1 MLWLEFRE
9 SNPGISYLTFWRRYK
24 NTWKTVLKFLAPT
37 THSTCDTCLDFK
49 TRFKRAFDSQSKYN
63 VAREYKQHLDEIRAD
78 RLDGHLPVT
87 FRGGLKDDETGHHA
101 FLFML
106 RRDVPRNLIIKV
118 DDQTG
123 LDLEAHELDV
133 IIMVKRR
140 ASDDCLAQEAL
151 LAMPYQFMVPILNQ
165 ASKCSGGT
173 GRAPCSEEMLP
184 MSLLGARLML
194 NRNARQASMGRL
206 ELKAAVRA
214 VAAATDGR
222 TTQLSF
228 GIASARS
235 LGFPAGQW
243 FRASPICIS
252 FSKAGKRQGTSAP
265 SYQCHK
271 AFYEKIAG
279 THDALLIENVPEYPQ
294 RYAICWRSSKISW
307 RPDVDLDAVIESAK
321 VLDDYRKLL
330 KVKCPDLQQY
340 PANGRGRGELRDGTL
355 QTLTTNSDKERFLTG
370 DEVEGCD
377 EVISIPLMA
386 FRYQLPV
393 DGLPILHSWL
403 RVLKDVLLCGFE
415 SWRETLEV
423 KSMVAMP
430 YGQPMDFGQVGVH
443 AEVWELLEMHLHA
456 FKFEQDYM
464 SDAETA
470 LEVLDPQFN
479 PEETTMFKEHKP
491 EEVDAVKEQVAQCDA
506 QVSVLNQDARK
517 AQFEADC
524 LALARDL
531 AQVASLYKVIEKGER
546 GRRSDKDREQNTFNG
561 CQIMLDRILLNSVL
575 MKSGVSS
582 GGTVGIMNLTPYDA
596 WLERTCHKGFD
607 GMTFRTVSTTKNLQI
622 SQYVEKVLA
631 LDLMEDWQLNTEWK
645 AGKSPRFANV
655 RPYEKDPPPPPP
667 GQGEVDPSA
676 YPLKVVKLDFDVD
689 PSKKG
694 WDRLK
699 LSIPPCIRSRHIED
713 PVYGPEW
720 TNLLADFDSQYGR
733 KNAAEIQALVVAAQE
748 EQKAPPVKI
757 VPWEEPVAL
766 EQVMDQYVVETKFSG
781 RMAGTSLLLVRARR
795 RDGSLSQV
803 VDDQEFKLFI
813 VVWRHFM
820 GRMTDQR

>member
-1 MLWLEFRE
+1 MLGGSSRDPSIKSMHLW
-9 SNPGISYLTFWRRYK
+9 SSILTMDDAKQNIFIQR
-24 NTWKTVLKFLAPT
+24 VLMLHEIA
-37 THSTCDTCLDFK
+37 L
-49 TRFKRAFDSQSKYN
+49 
-63 VAREYKQHLDEIRAD
+63 KQ
-78 RLDGHLPVT
+78 
-87 FRGGLKDDETGHHA
+87 GG
-101 FLFML
+101 
-106 RRDVPRNLIIKV
+106 
-118 DDQTG
+118 
-123 LDLEAHELDV
+123 
-133 IIMVKRR
+133 R
-140 ASDDCLAQEAL
+140 ASIPRLALSDWNTLADQFCFLGHCLKHMWEKTD
-151 LAMPYQFMVPILNQ
+151 
-165 ASKCSGGT
+165 SSG
-173 GRAPCSEEMLP
+173 
-184 MSLLGARLML
+184 
-194 NRNARQASMGRL
+194 NRMFN
-206 ELKAAVRA
+206 
-214 VAAATDGR
+214 
-222 TTQLSF
+222 
-228 GIASARS
+228 
-235 LGFPAGQW
+235 
-243 FRASPICIS
+243 
-252 FSKAGKRQGTSAP
+252 
-265 SYQCHK
+265 
-271 AFYEKIAG
+271 
-279 THDALLIENVPEYPQ
+279 DALITS
-294 RYAICWRSSKISW
+294 ICKR
-307 RPDVDLDAVIESAK
+307 
-321 VLDDYRKLL
+321 
-330 KVKCPDLQQY
+330 C
-340 PANGRGRGELRDGTL
+340 
-355 QTLTTNSDKERFLTG
+355 
-370 DEVEGCD
+370 VEG
-377 EVISIPLMA
+377 
-386 FRYQLPV
+386 
-393 DGLPILHSWL
+393 
-403 RVLKDVLLCGFE
+403 
-415 SWRETLEV
+415 
-423 KSMVAMP
+423 
-430 YGQPMDFGQVGVH
+430 
-443 AEVWELLEMHLHA
+443 
-456 FKFEQDYM
+456 DYM

-561 CQIMLDRILLNSVL
+561 CQIMLDRSLSEVQEAAQLLSGEQLPRILLNSVL

-631 LDLMEDWQLNTEWK
+631 LDLMEDW
-645 AGKSPRFANV
+645 
-655 RPYEKDPPPPPP
+655 PYEKDPPPPPP

-676 YPLKVVKLDFDVD
+676 YPLKVVK
-689 PSKKG
+689 
-694 WDRLK
+694 
-699 LSIPPCIRSRHIED
+699 
-713 PVYGPEW
+713 
-720 TNLLADFDSQYGR
+720 YGR